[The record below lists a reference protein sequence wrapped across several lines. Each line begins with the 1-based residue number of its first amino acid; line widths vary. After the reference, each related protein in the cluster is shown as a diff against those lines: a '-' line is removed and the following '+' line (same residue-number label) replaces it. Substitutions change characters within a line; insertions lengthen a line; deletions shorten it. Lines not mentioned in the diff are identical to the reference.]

1 MAPAASPGRPQ
12 AAAQAPA
19 ARLPSQPA
27 LAPEEVM
34 QKQRAA
40 AAEDEVQTQP
50 ALPACASTP
59 SPCRVAAP
67 VATSLLRPTHGLED
81 LATHPDTLSREFRFV
96 GFFGLETPIANRSKL
111 SS

>member
-1 MAPAASPGRPQ
+1 
-12 AAAQAPA
+12 
-19 ARLPSQPA
+19 
-27 LAPEEVM
+27 M

-81 LATHPDTLSREFRFV
+81 LATDTSRVQVR
-96 GFFGLETPIANRSKL
+96 GLFWPRNDRKPKQT